1 MVNILILGPGAIG
14 SLWATK
20 FQLAGHQVSVWGRTS
35 EPQHSLTLDDS
46 PTMEFPNQHI
56 PSLQQA
62 DLILVTVK
70 AWQVITALKP
80 LIEHIHHD
88 AIVMLMHN
96 GMGTAE
102 QVEEMLSG
110 NPVVIATTTHG
121 AYKPNKEHVMHTGQG
136 ITQVGGF
143 NASGAQCQ
151 FLQDVMQHAL
161 PEVVWNPNIN
171 AALWTKL
178 AINCAINPLTALH
191 QCKNGDLAHGDFQ
204 DTLKNITKELVEVMN
219 KEDIATQF
227 DVLFE
232 TIMQVVRATS
242 ENYSSMRQDVFHQ
255 RPTEIDFITGYL
267 LKAAEKH
274 HINTPENLELYQR
287 IKQIE
292 QSWTE
297 E

>member
-1 MVNILILGPGAIG
+1 MNILILGPGAVG

-20 FQLAGHQVSVWGRTS
+20 FQLAGHNVSLWGRTS
-35 EPQHSLTLDDS
+35 DSKQLLQLDDS
-46 PTMEFPNQHI
+46 PAINFANQHL
-56 PSLQQA
+56 PSVQNA
-62 DLILVTVK
+62 DLVVVTVK
-70 AWQVITALKP
+70 AWQVETAIEP
-80 LIEHIHHD
+80 LLPYINTDTI
-88 AIVMLMHN
+88 IMLMHN
-96 GMGTAE
+96 GMGTAPLLE
-102 QVEEMLSG
+102 AKLPD
-110 NPVVIATTTHG
+110 NPLIVATTTHG
-121 AYKPNKEHVMHTGQG
+121 AYKPNKELVIHTGQG

-204 DTLKNITKELVEVMN
+204 NTLKNITKELVEVMN
-219 KEDIATQF
+219 KEDVATQF

-274 HINTPENLELYQR
+274 RINTPENLELYQR

>member
-1 MVNILILGPGAIG
+1 MNILILGPGAVG

-20 FQLAGHQVSVWGRTS
+20 FQLAGHNVSLWGRTS
-35 EPQHSLTLDDS
+35 DSKQLLQLDDS
-46 PTMEFPNQHI
+46 PAINFANQHL
-56 PSLQQA
+56 PSVQNA
-62 DLILVTVK
+62 DLVVVTVK
-70 AWQVITALKP
+70 AWQVETAIEP
-80 LIEHIHHD
+80 LLPYINTDTI
-88 AIVMLMHN
+88 IMLMHN
-96 GMGTAE
+96 GMGTAPLLE
-102 QVEEMLSG
+102 AKLPD
-110 NPVVIATTTHG
+110 NPLIVATTTHG
-121 AYKPNKEHVMHTGQG
+121 AYKPNKELVMHTGQG

-143 NASGAQCQ
+143 NASGAHCQ

-204 DTLKNITKELVEVMN
+204 DTLKIITKELVEVMN

-274 HINTPENLELYQR
+274 RINTPENLELYQR

>member
-1 MVNILILGPGAIG
+1 MNILILGPGAIG

-20 FQLAGHQVSVWGRTS
+20 FQLAGHNVSLWGRTS
-35 EPQHSLTLDDS
+35 DSKQLLQLDDS
-46 PTMEFPNQHI
+46 PAINFANQHL
-56 PSLQQA
+56 PSVQNA
-62 DLILVTVK
+62 DLVVVTVK
-70 AWQVITALKP
+70 AWQVETAIEP
-80 LIEHIHHD
+80 LLPYINTDTI
-88 AIVMLMHN
+88 IMLMHN
-96 GMGTAE
+96 GMGTAPLLE
-102 QVEEMLSG
+102 AKLPD
-110 NPVVIATTTHG
+110 NPLIVATTTHG
-121 AYKPNKEHVMHTGQG
+121 AYKPNKELVMHTGQG

-143 NASGAQCQ
+143 NASGAHCQ

-274 HINTPENLELYQR
+274 RINTPENLELYQR

>member
-1 MVNILILGPGAIG
+1 MNILILGPGAVG

-20 FQLAGHQVSVWGRTS
+20 FQLAGHNVSLWGRTS
-35 EPQHSLTLDDS
+35 DSKQLLQLDDS
-46 PTMEFPNQHI
+46 PAINFANQHL
-56 PSLQQA
+56 PSVQNA
-62 DLILVTVK
+62 DLVVVTVK
-70 AWQVITALKP
+70 AWQVETAIEP
-80 LIEHIHHD
+80 LLPYINTDTI
-88 AIVMLMHN
+88 IMLMHN
-96 GMGTAE
+96 GMGTAPLLE
-102 QVEEMLSG
+102 AKLPD
-110 NPVVIATTTHG
+110 NPLIVATTTHG
-121 AYKPNKEHVMHTGQG
+121 AYKPNKELVMHTGQG

-219 KEDIATQF
+219 KEDVATQF

-274 HINTPENLELYQR
+274 RINTPENLELYQR

>member
-1 MVNILILGPGAIG
+1 MNILILGPGAVG

-20 FQLAGHQVSVWGRTS
+20 FQLAGHNVSLWGRTS
-35 EPQHSLTLDDS
+35 DSKQLLQLDDS
-46 PTMEFPNQHI
+46 PAINFANQHL
-56 PSLQQA
+56 PSVQNA
-62 DLILVTVK
+62 DLVVVTVK
-70 AWQVITALKP
+70 AWQVETAIEP
-80 LIEHIHHD
+80 LLPYINTDTI
-88 AIVMLMHN
+88 IMLMHN
-96 GMGTAE
+96 GMGTAPLLE
-102 QVEEMLSG
+102 AKLPD
-110 NPVVIATTTHG
+110 NPLIVATTTHG
-121 AYKPNKEHVMHTGQG
+121 AYKPNKELVIHTGQG

-143 NASGAQCQ
+143 NASGTQCQ

-204 DTLKNITKELVEVMN
+204 DTLKIITKELVEVMN

-274 HINTPENLELYQR
+274 RINTPENLELYQR